1 MRWAMDQWLFPPTPG
16 LNHPIGLL
24 SPRACTAYI
33 AFLPD
38 HRDRGSSPVL
48 SEPRPDASRADDR
61 AGSQLVVRVDG
72 ELDLFT
78 GDALAQRLTALVAQ
92 RPREVVLDVSA
103 LTFCDSSG
111 LAVLVNAEQ
120 AAKAQGVRIVL

>member
-1 MRWAMDQWLFPPTPG
+1 
-16 LNHPIGLL
+16 
-24 SPRACTAYI
+24 
-33 AFLPD
+33 
-38 HRDRGSSPVL
+38 VL

-120 AAKAQGVRIVL
+120 AAKAQGVRIVLRSPTALVRRLLTITDLTGMLEADARSGEA